1 MKASSKITIKEVAK
15 YCDVSIATVSR
26 VLNGSHYVSNEL
38 SNSVNKAIAELGYTP
53 NYVARSL
60 KLKKTGMIGY
70 ITSDISNS
78 YHITIAKALEDVIS
92 PLNYNLIVCSTSNN
106 QSTEKKYLRLLH
118 DRSVDAIVLNSCG
131 KCDNEILQLNSNTPM
146 VLVNRRIMTP
156 QFIGD
161 YVDCNNQLGMFL
173 LTKDLLKHGHTK
185 ILLVMGPNRLSNMFE
200 RLSGFQMAMQEANI
214 NTKSDYPYYFEGDF
228 DKKTGFE
235 AIKSMQYQPR
245 EYWPTAVIGCNNTIT
260 LGILNGLI
268 HYGIHVPDEISV
280 AGFNSIEDYE
290 LLNLRPTVAAFDPY
304 VIGKSAAVALM
315 QRLTDQQIPNRE
327 FIFPPTLLYGNTV
340 CDNK

>member
-118 DRSVDAIVLNSCG
+118 DRSVDAIVLNVSV
-131 KCDNEILQLNSNTPM
+131 KLTAYRIPYLELILS
-146 VLVNRRIMTP
+146 
-156 QFIGD
+156 
-161 YVDCNNQLGMFL
+161 
-173 LTKDLLKHGHTK
+173 
-185 ILLVMGPNRLSNMFE
+185 
-200 RLSGFQMAMQEANI
+200 
-214 NTKSDYPYYFEGDF
+214 
-228 DKKTGFE
+228 
-235 AIKSMQYQPR
+235 
-245 EYWPTAVIGCNNTIT
+245 
-260 LGILNGLI
+260 
-268 HYGIHVPDEISV
+268 
-280 AGFNSIEDYE
+280 
-290 LLNLRPTVAAFDPY
+290 
-304 VIGKSAAVALM
+304 
-315 QRLTDQQIPNRE
+315 
-327 FIFPPTLLYGNTV
+327 
-340 CDNK
+340 